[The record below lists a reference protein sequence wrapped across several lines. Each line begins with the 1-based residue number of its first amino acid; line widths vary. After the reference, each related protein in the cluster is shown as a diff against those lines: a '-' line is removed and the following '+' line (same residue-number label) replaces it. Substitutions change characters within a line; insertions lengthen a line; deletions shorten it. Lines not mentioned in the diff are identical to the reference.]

1 MAKKS
6 KKPVTFRR
14 AMKAL
19 EGTGVPKVEFGRH
32 TKGGSVTIDHKAL
45 EALRKSLHSKRRSR
59 VRFVAL
65 NAPFK
70 RRSPVAP
77 A

>member
-1 MAKKS
+1 MTGRA
-6 KKPVTFRR
+6 FGQ

-19 EGTGVPKVEFGRH
+19 EGTGVPKQEFGRF
-32 TKGGSVTIDHKAL
+32 TKDGTVNIDQREL
-45 EALRKSLHSKRRSR
+45 EALRKKLGKAAWSK

-70 RRSPVAP
+70 RRSPIAP